1 MVKNVF
7 FLIFSRMKMQIM
19 HKKVLDPHLKWFS
32 SLPVAQ
38 NVDDGE
44 EGG

>member
-19 HKKVLDPHLKWFS
+19 HKKSVRPTLEMFFIS
-32 SLPVAQ
+32 SCGA
-38 NVDDGE
+38 E
-44 EGG
+44 CR